1 MSLQSITK
9 KNAPSLFVK
18 IIFLLAP
25 QLTGAIERRQLVEKA
40 SKEKGV
46 NEGGRLMHHAR
57 RERLPHWRGG
67 AIYTERAF

>member
-9 KNAPSLFVK
+9 KNAALSVCQNSLL
-18 IIFLLAP
+18 IAP